1 VVEASFTP
9 RGPYLLRRMV
19 PQGIWRAALPA
30 ADAAVAWQTGD
41 GVVHVRAGTD
51 AGIERARFMLAVD
64 DDHAELHRRFRA
76 DPLLGPSLTA
86 FRGLRP
92 LRLATVAH
100 SLLRAVC
107 GQLVTWSRAREL
119 ERAVLASCGSAVPE
133 QADLAA
139 FAPAELC
146 RRGLSAQRAAAL
158 VRLCR
163 TVDLERLRDHPTAT
177 VSARLTRER
186 GLGAWSSGVVALHGL
201 GRYDLGLVG
210 DLGLIKLM
218 SSLQGRWVDPEETA
232 ELLAPYGE
240 WQGLAGVYLLSGFEQ
255 GLVPGANPDQAR
267 HLQARRRA
275 A

>member
-1 VVEASFTP
+1 MVEASFTP

-19 PQGIWRAALPA
+19 PQGIWRAELPGG
-30 ADAAVAWQTGD
+30 DAAVAWQTRD

-51 AGIERARFMLAVD
+51 AGMERARFMLALD
-64 DDHAELHRRFRA
+64 DDHAELHRRFTS

-86 FRGLRP
+86 LCGLRP

-107 GQLVTWSRAREL
+107 GQLVTWSRARPL
-119 ERAVLASCGSAVPE
+119 ENAVLAACGTAVPE

-177 VSARLTRER
+177 VSARLSRER
-186 GLGAWSSGVVALHGL
+186 GLGAWSSGVVALQGL

-210 DLGLIKLM
+210 DLGLVKLM
-218 SSLQGRWVDPEETA
+218 SSLRGRWVEPEETA

-240 WQGLAGVYLLSGFEQ
+240 WQGLAGVYLLSGFER
-255 GLVPGANPDQAR
+255 GLVPGANPDLAR